1 MAQPT
6 IRQGS
11 SNKEAVKQWQRV
23 IGVTADGIF
32 GSGTATATKNW
43 QRAHGLT
50 ADGVVGPATWA
61 KADSIPFPETTP
73 TAQPLVATAQT
84 PYGPMPVPA
93 VVAPI
98 PPVTSTGAYPTL
110 RQGSSNKAAVAEWQ
124 RIVGVKDD
132 GIFGSGTFTAT
143 KMWQKAHNLTAD
155 GVVGPVTWSVA
166 RASQVLASPNPI
178 QTAAQVALP
187 TYQTVAQA
195 LPAVL
200 PQLPQAPVYAPA
212 SAPAGNPLMTAA
224 TQAFQ
229 QAVQAA
235 RPPVVTTAG
244 GAFAQ
249 TQKPDYSAMT
259 NMTATAVNPNSS
271 QPYITPFVASPSS
284 GGYPLPSLP
293 NIPASA
299 SITLP
304 GAGNISAQSH
314 AAQQQA
320 ETAALLEKRKRLYY
334 VAGGVGGVA
343 VLGTV
348 LYFSMRKPKIKSST
362 PAT

>member
-61 KADSIPFPETTP
+61 KADAIPFPETTP
-73 TAQPLVATAQT
+73 AAQPLVATAQT

-98 PPVTSTGAYPTL
+98 PPVTSTSAYPTL
-110 RQGSSNKAAVAEWQ
+110 RQGSANKAAVAEWQ

-155 GVVGPVTWSVA
+155 GVVGPVSWSVA

-200 PQLPQAPVYAPA
+200 PQLPQAPVYAPPAPTYTPA

-244 GAFAQ
+244 GAFVQ
-249 TQKPDYSAMT
+249 SPSPKP
-259 NMTATAVNPNSS
+259 P
-271 QPYITPFVASPSS
+271 QPSISS

-293 NIPASA
+293 SIPASA
-299 SITLP
+299 AITLP
-304 GAGNISAQSH
+304 GLGNVAVQSQ
-314 AAQQQA
+314 ASQQLA
-320 ETAALLEKRKRLYY
+320 TTAADAQKRKRLYY

-343 VLGTV
+343 VLGTI
-348 LYFSMRKPKIKSST
+348 LYFSTRKPKIKSSGST
-362 PAT
+362 PTT